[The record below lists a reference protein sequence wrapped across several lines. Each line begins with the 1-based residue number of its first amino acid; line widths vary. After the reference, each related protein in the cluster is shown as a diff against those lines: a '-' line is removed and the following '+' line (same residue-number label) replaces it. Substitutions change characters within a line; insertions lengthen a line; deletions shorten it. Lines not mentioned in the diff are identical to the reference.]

1 MAARCQETVAPP
13 WSTLGQLAE
22 TETQLGALMASME
35 CLIWTYNTNGD
46 IHEPTGKNRDT
57 YFDESLSR
65 QMVVKRRICAEIE
78 TLKASVAPI
87 AVAAAS
93 TLAPRLV
100 APLAVAVAT
109 EVSSSV
115 YSAHVPTHTVA
126 VAAAS
131 TLAQRLVAQVAA
143 APRVAVATEVPGVSP
158 TPVSAMG
165 RVCEDDT
172 DDEEDGMA
180 SLSRPLKKTKVDL
193 IGPLKATI
201 HEREE
206 VYRLG
211 TAPPGFPPA
220 MSVDALMEKFSMN
233 RGTILEF
240 LNDAQRLKR
249 IEEDFMVSE
258 MYHRVGLSVKDIME
272 KKTRSQKVVE
282 NIIDPHSM
290 NKLHDTIVLLWQ
302 EDLRKRKRGELEKG
316 MNGIPDSRGMSVQ
329 ALQDELRDRC
339 MDTNGTKSTMADRL
353 DIGRVSARRYA
364 DEMARD
370 RANQLEAHQRR

>member
-78 TLKASVAPI
+78 TLKAASVAPMS
-87 AVAAAS
+87 VAAS
-93 TLAPRLV
+93 TVVPPL
-100 APLAVAVAT
+100 LAVAVAT
-109 EVSSSV
+109 EVSNV
-115 YSAHVPTHTVA
+115 YSALVPTHTVA

-172 DDEEDGMA
+172 DEDEDDDGMA

-302 EDLRKRKRGELEKG
+302 EDLRKRKLDELEKG
-316 MNGIPDSRGMSVQ
+316 MNGIPAPRSMSVQ

>member
-1 MAARCQETVAPP
+1 MAARYQETVAPP

-22 TETQLGALMASME
+22 TEAQLGALMASME

-65 QMVVKRRICAEIE
+65 QVAVKRRLCTEIE
-78 TLKASVAPI
+78 TLKASVAPV
-87 AVAAAS
+87 AVAAAF

-100 APLAVAVAT
+100 APVAVAAAFTLAPRLFAPVAVAVAT
-109 EVSSSV
+109 EISSV

-126 VAAAS
+126 VA
-131 TLAQRLVAQVAA
+131 T
-143 APRVAVATEVPGVSP
+143 ATEVPGVSP

-172 DDEEDGMA
+172 DDEEDEMA
-180 SLSRPLKKTKVDL
+180 SLSRPLKKAKVDL

-211 TAPPGFPPA
+211 TAPPGFTPA

-240 LNDAQRLKR
+240 LNEGQRLKR
-249 IEEDFMVSE
+249 A
-258 MYHRVGLSVKDIME
+258 GPPL
-272 KKTRSQKVVE
+272 
-282 NIIDPHSM
+282 
-290 NKLHDTIVLLWQ
+290 VL
-302 EDLRKRKRGELEKG
+302 
-316 MNGIPDSRGMSVQ
+316 
-329 ALQDELRDRC
+329 
-339 MDTNGTKSTMADRL
+339 
-353 DIGRVSARRYA
+353 
-364 DEMARD
+364 
-370 RANQLEAHQRR
+370 